1 MKCPACSEIN
11 EGGMQFCIFCGQ
23 SLAPAPAPVQV
34 VAPLPA
40 PAPLPVVAPIEE
52 MRATSNQ
59 MMVLVC
65 TLCSKSDPL
74 NGQFCVYCG
83 GRTIA
88 APLPYQGSSG
98 QNFAAVSGSQAFGA
112 SSQAFGPSS
121 QNFGTSSQAFGP
133 SSQNFGPSSQNF
145 GPTSQQTAVSAP
157 DIRHSE
163 EYVRNASPQA
173 KSSGFP
179 VIAAVLLAIIFGAGA
194 GVGAVYFAKS
204 EVEKSALKSLWPAE
218 GLLIFSNAPDAK
230 LSVADK
236 NSKSFV
242 FGRLSSKGTLQ
253 LPTITPG
260 DYKLTIS
267 DENDKEV
274 NSEFSSI
281 QGSANV
287 LGYPSRLEIK

>member
-1 MKCPACSEIN
+1 MKCPACSETN

-23 SLAPAPAPVQV
+23 SLAPAPAPVQIA
-34 VAPLPA
+34 APPPPA
-40 PAPLPVVAPIEE
+40 PMPVVPPVDE

-98 QNFAAVSGSQAFGA
+98 QNFAAVSGNQAFGA

-121 QNFGTSSQAFGP
+121 QNFGTSSQAFGT
-133 SSQNFGPSSQNF
+133 SSQNFGASQNF
-145 GPTSQQTAVSAP
+145 GPTSQQSAAPPP

-173 KSSGFP
+173 RSTGFP
-179 VIAAVLLAIIFGAGA
+179 VIAAVLLAIILGAGA
-194 GVGAVYFAKS
+194 GAAGVYFAKS
-204 EVEKSALKSLWPAE
+204 EVEKTALKSLWPSE

-274 NSEFSSI
+274 SSEFSSS